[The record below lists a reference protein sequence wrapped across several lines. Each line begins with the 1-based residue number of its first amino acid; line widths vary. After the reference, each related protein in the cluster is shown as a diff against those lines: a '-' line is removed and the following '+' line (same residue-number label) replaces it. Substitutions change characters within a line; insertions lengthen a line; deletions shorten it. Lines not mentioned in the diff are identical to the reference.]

1 MLLIPFFGDQHG
13 NAQKIES
20 GMPCFLCGQFDFDND
35 SLSQPAL
42 AWS

>member
-20 GMPCFLCGQFDFDND
+20 GMPCFLSGLFHFDYDLFF
-35 SLSQPAL
+35 QPAL